1 MTDDTAQG
9 TRLRVGSADGVEL
22 DVLEQ
27 GATVQRLVV
36 TGGDGVRRNVVLGH
50 ATEQEYLDS
59 TDYLG
64 AVVGRYAN
72 RIAEG
77 HLVLDGVEHRL
88 GVNDRGHHLHGG
100 PDGFDRRR
108 WEVVRH
114 DADRVE
120 LTLVSPDGDQGY
132 PGRLQARASYAVEG
146 SSVLVDLRA
155 TTDAP
160 TIVNLTSHC
169 YFALDGD
176 VAGTSV
182 LDHLLRVPAE
192 QWTPVDAAGIPTG
205 EEEPV
210 DGTPFDLR
218 GGPRVRDVLAATH
231 PQLADA
237 GGVDHDVVPAGTGMR
252 TVAEVVS
259 PATRT
264 RLEVRSD
271 RPALQVYTG
280 NFLDGSTR
288 SLAGHPIERHA
299 GLALEPQVPP
309 DSPNRPALPGCV
321 LRPGETWSARIE
333 WHFSAVD
340 A

>member
-1 MTDDTAQG
+1 MSDSA
-9 TRLRVGSADGVEL
+9 LRIGSADGVEL
-22 DVLEQ
+22 DVLPL

-72 RIAEG
+72 RVAEG
-77 HLVLDGVEHRL
+77 RFVLDGVEHRL

-100 PDGFDRRR
+100 PDGFDRRT

-120 LTLVSPDGDQGY
+120 LALVSPDGDQGY
-132 PGRLQARASYAVEG
+132 PGRLQAWASYAVEG
-146 SSVLVDLRA
+146 SSVVVDLRA
-155 TTDAP
+155 RSDAP
-160 TIVNLTSHC
+160 TLANLTSHA

-182 LDHLLRVPAE
+182 LDHRLRVPAAE
-192 QWTPVDAAGIPTG
+192 WTPIDADAIPLG
-205 EEEPV
+205 GEEPV
-210 DGTPFDLR
+210 EGTPFDLR
-218 GGPRVRDVLAATH
+218 GGPRVRDVLGAPH

-237 GGVDHDVVPAGTGMR
+237 GGVDHDYVVTGSGLR

-259 PATRT
+259 PASRT

-280 NFLDGSTR
+280 NNLDGTAR
-288 SLAGHPIERHA
+288 SLAGHPLERYA

-309 DSPNRPALPGCV
+309 DSPNRPGAPGCV
-321 LRPGETWSARIE
+321 LRPDETWSARIE
-333 WHFSAVD
+333 WHFSAALED
-340 A
+340 EA